1 MDDIAFA
8 TLKIG
13 DFCFDVP
20 IEVVKE
26 SKPFSIECVAELDKV
41 RGGVEDL
48 KRTIKESFYKYK
60 EWWHVV

>member
-1 MDDIAFA
+1 MDDIAFT

-48 KRTIKESFYKYK
+48 KHTIKESFY
-60 EWWHVV
+60 